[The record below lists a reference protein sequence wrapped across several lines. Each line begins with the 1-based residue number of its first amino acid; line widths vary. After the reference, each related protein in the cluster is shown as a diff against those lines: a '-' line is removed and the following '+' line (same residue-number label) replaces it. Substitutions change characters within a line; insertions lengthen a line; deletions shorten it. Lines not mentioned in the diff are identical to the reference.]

1 MHFPCFFLIRKILVS
16 GLIMGMMLRE
26 LIEKLLEEVKCFHL
40 VKIKKQLRS
49 LVLVVGNRR
58 AMSVDNPLSGLS
70 PGEMG
75 EILRGL
81 SSEDILPIEIDNVV
95 YEIPVPVY
103 LLIDNLVNQIKH
115 ISEIDGLQ
123 IN

>member
-1 MHFPCFFLIRKILVS
+1 MT
-16 GLIMGMMLRE
+16 E
-26 LIEKLLEEVKCFHL
+26 
-40 VKIKKQLRS
+40 
-49 LVLVVGNRR
+49 
-58 AMSVDNPLSGLS
+58 DNILSGLS

-123 IN
+123 VN

>member
-1 MHFPCFFLIRKILVS
+1 
-16 GLIMGMMLRE
+16 
-26 LIEKLLEEVKCFHL
+26 
-40 VKIKKQLRS
+40 
-49 LVLVVGNRR
+49 
-58 AMSVDNPLSGLS
+58 MSVDNPLSGLS

-75 EILRGL
+75 DFLRGL
-81 SSEDILPIEIDNVV
+81 SPEDILPIEIDSVV
-95 YEIPVPVY
+95 YQIPVPVY

>member
-1 MHFPCFFLIRKILVS
+1 V
-16 GLIMGMMLRE
+16 
-26 LIEKLLEEVKCFHL
+26 
-40 VKIKKQLRS
+40 
-49 LVLVVGNRR
+49 
-58 AMSVDNPLSGLS
+58 SVDNPLSGLS
-70 PGEMG
+70 PGQMG

-81 SSEDILPIEIDNVV
+81 DPGDILPIEIDNVI

-123 IN
+123 VN

>member
-1 MHFPCFFLIRKILVS
+1 MP
-16 GLIMGMMLRE
+16 
-26 LIEKLLEEVKCFHL
+26 
-40 VKIKKQLRS
+40 
-49 LVLVVGNRR
+49 
-58 AMSVDNPLSGLS
+58 VDNPLSGLS

-75 EILRGL
+75 EVLRNLDPG
-81 SSEDILPIEIDNVV
+81 DILPIEIDNVI

-115 ISEIDGLQ
+115 ISEIDGIP

>member
-1 MHFPCFFLIRKILVS
+1 MP
-16 GLIMGMMLRE
+16 
-26 LIEKLLEEVKCFHL
+26 
-40 VKIKKQLRS
+40 
-49 LVLVVGNRR
+49 
-58 AMSVDNPLSGLS
+58 VDNPLSGLS

-75 EILRGL
+75 EVLRNLDPG
-81 SSEDILPIEIDNVV
+81 DILPIEIDNVI

-123 IN
+123 VN